1 MSETFA
7 TLGYKQRTSGSFLL
21 YNTYICRPFAMT
33 NSRPSLHTALS
44 PALLHLYDLNHAIVV
59 IIDVLR
65 ATSTIATALYNGAK
79 CVIPVDSVAKC
90 IELGRQIDGIT
101 AGERDGMI
109 AEGLQH
115 GNSPFEYPTS
125 FIGGKTLVLTTTN
138 GTKLLHM
145 ALDRGAGQIITGSF
159 ANLTAVSDYLLAQ
172 HLPVVLACAAWKD
185 RVNIEDLL
193 FAGAVINKVK
203 EKFHINCDSTQI
215 AETLYL
221 DAQKDLYEF
230 MKAKNASHYQ
240 RLSGYGL
247 EKDIRYCLTPDMAP
261 VLPLYENGKL
271 ITLPS
276 F

>member
-1 MSETFA
+1 
-7 TLGYKQRTSGSFLL
+7 
-21 YNTYICRPFAMT
+21 
-33 NSRPSLHTALS
+33 
-44 PALLHLYDLNHAIVV
+44 LNHAIVV

-65 ATSTIATALYNGAK
+65 ATSTIATALHNGAK

-101 AGERDGMI
+101 AGERDGKI

-115 GNSPFEYPTS
+115 GNSPFEYPTD
-125 FIGGKTLVLTTTN
+125 FIGGRTLVLTTTN

-159 ANLTAVSDYLLAQ
+159 PNLSAVCDYLLDQ
-172 HLPVVLACAAWKD
+172 QLPVVLACAAWKD
-185 RVNIEDLL
+185 KINIEDML

-203 EKFHINCDSTQI
+203 ESFYINCDSSQV
-215 AETLYL
+215 AETVYL
-221 DAQKDLYEF
+221 EAKKDLYEF

-247 EKDIRYCLTPDMAP
+247 EKDIRYCLTPDVAP

-271 ITLPS
+271 IVL
-276 F
+276 